1 VEFEESV
8 DHLIEFYMSKELSS
22 LQKTLHSIK
31 GMSLNLGL
39 DTLSKQAL
47 DLETQAKNKKLP
59 EIEPLQKLIN
69 RLLVNIHQAQRIKAA
84 YPSSDTNQINRL
96 K

>member
-1 VEFEESV
+1 
-8 DHLIEFYMSKELSS
+8 MAKELHS

-39 DTLSKQAL
+39 NTLSKQAL
-47 DLETQAKNKKLP
+47 DLETQVKHQKLP

-69 RLLVNIHQAQRIKAA
+69 RLLVNIHQAQRMKTAHPSTETSQIKR
-84 YPSSDTNQINRL
+84 SQ
-96 K
+96 